1 MSETQFWDQ
10 LAGSGSA
17 NLITVVALGLF
28 LGLRKLCN
36 RNTKCKSHLHC
47 CCLDVDVRD
56 QTLREQPGAAAGPG
70 PGRSVEVG

>member
-1 MSETQFWDQ
+1 MSETAFWDQ

-17 NLITVVALGLF
+17 NIITIVAVGLF
-28 LGLRKLCN
+28 IALRKLCN

-56 QTLREQPGAAAGPG
+56 QTLRQQPGAAD
-70 PGRSVEVG
+70 GRAAATV

>member
-1 MSETQFWDQ
+1 MSETAFWDQ

-17 NLITVVALGLF
+17 NIITIVAVGLF
-28 LGLRKLCN
+28 IGLRKLCN

-56 QTLREQPGAAAGPG
+56 RTLRMQPGAADEEGPA
-70 PGRSVEVG
+70 SV

>member
-17 NLITVVALGLF
+17 NLITVVAVGLF

-70 PGRSVEVG
+70 PAAV

>member
-1 MSETQFWDQ
+1 MSEPQFWDQ

-17 NLITVVALGLF
+17 NLITVVAVGLF

-70 PGRSVEVG
+70 PSAV